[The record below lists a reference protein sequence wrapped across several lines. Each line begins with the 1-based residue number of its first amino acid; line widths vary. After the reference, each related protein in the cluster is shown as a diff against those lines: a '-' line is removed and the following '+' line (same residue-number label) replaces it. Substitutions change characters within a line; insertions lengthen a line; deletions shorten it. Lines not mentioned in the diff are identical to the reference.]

1 MPEHDDNRAQPIT
14 RSIALINQ
22 KGGVGKTTTAVN
34 LAAGVARLGKRV
46 LLIDMDP
53 QAHASLHLGVEPGP
67 ADLTVYDL
75 LCDPEAPINES
86 VHEIERNLHLIPS
99 IVDLAAAETEL
110 ADTPNRQ
117 GLLRRALD
125 RLDTP
130 PDFLFIDCPP
140 SLGLLTLNALA
151 AVREVVIPMQAH
163 FLALQGV
170 GKLLE
175 TVGLVGRSVNPA
187 LIVSSVIL
195 TSHEEQTTHAREV
208 VADLDEFFTS
218 QRETETPWRSARVRR
233 PAIRRNIKLAECPS
247 FGQTVFDYAP
257 KCAGA
262 QDYTALAESFVREW
276 DALLTRISERRGQ
289 PAAEQPQTVLPAP
302 VQPETQRDRL
312 SAP

>member
-1 MPEHDDNRAQPIT
+1 MPQHPENSSAPIT

-34 LAAGVARLGKRV
+34 LAAGVARQGKRV

-67 ADLTVYDL
+67 EDRTVYDL
-75 LCDPEAPINES
+75 LHDPDTGVQSAVVDVCE
-86 VHEIERNLHLIPS
+86 NLRLIPS
-99 IVDLAAAETEL
+99 IVDLAAAESEL

-117 GLLRRALD
+117 GLLRRALAN
-125 RLDTP
+125 LDEQP
-130 PDFLFIDCPP
+130 EFLFIDCPP

-175 TVGLVGRSVNPA
+175 TVGLVGRSVNPS
-187 LIVSSVIL
+187 LVVSSVIL

-208 VADLDEFFTS
+208 VADLDEFFAS
-218 QRETETPWRSARVRR
+218 QRETEAPWRSARVRR

-247 FGQTVFDYAP
+247 FGQTIFDYEP

-262 QDYTALAESFVREW
+262 QDYEALAISFVREW
-276 DALLTRISERRGQ
+276 DALLEKIRQRQSDAAPAADTAMKAASTPEKQ
-289 PAAEQPQTVLPAP
+289 PA
-302 VQPETQRDRL
+302 R
-312 SAP
+312 

>member
-1 MPEHDDNRAQPIT
+1 MPELNDNPGHPIT

-34 LAAGVARLGKRV
+34 LAAGIARLGRHT

-67 ADLTVYDL
+67 GDTTVYDL
-75 LCDPEAPINES
+75 LLDPQADTEQALI
-86 VHEIERNLHLIPS
+86 EIEPNLRLIPS

-110 ADTPNRQ
+110 AAEENRQ
-117 GLLRRALD
+117 RRLRLALEK
-125 RLDTP
+125 LDTQ

-140 SLGLLTLNALA
+140 SLGLLTINALA

-175 TVGLVGRSVNPA
+175 TVGLVGRSVNPS

-195 TSHEEQTTHAREV
+195 TSHDEQTTHSREV
-208 VADLDEFFTS
+208 VADLDEFFAG
-218 QRETETPWRSARVRR
+218 QRNTETPWRSARVRR

-247 FGQTVFDYAP
+247 FGQTIFDYAP
-257 KCAGA
+257 NCAGA
-262 QDYTALAESFVREW
+262 QDYGALAESFVREW
-276 DALLTRISERRGQ
+276 DSLLAKIRERRIHDPGRRSVDEASPTISSQ
-289 PAAEQPQTVLPAP
+289 P
-302 VQPETQRDRL
+302 DRL
-312 SAP
+312 GAR